1 MQRSKVESLELEG
14 KKLLEKRDFK
24 GAEKKFSQALE
35 LQESTVSRNNLALA
49 IYLQGEAKRA
59 LEALKPCL
67 EAQSLELHP
76 NPYTHALAARLF
88 AALGEEEKARQQLKE
103 AIKLFEDGIKEL
115 KKQSEIRHSWQE
127 YTISIMRAAGSL
139 GNHRQV
145 FELFRRWEKYHIS
158 WENRYLAGIAA
169 FNLGYFTR
177 AASMWASLK
186 EAGEFVMGMQQV
198 AIMVDRGIIP
208 PFKLEYEVYSH
219 EAIKSLME
227 KAGSDEGLKGELAK
241 NGMVRIMMLSFI
253 LHPKTE
259 ERIVLA
265 MLETLVAYGDSWG
278 KELAFNLLRA
288 NGIATHVKMAAAQA
302 LVDCGFLQENE
313 PVSMNIDG
321 EERLVELR
329 KIEISF
335 DPDPEVEKAVQ
346 KAKELREKGRLEEA
360 VALLENFMHKNKLH
374 LQLILVLANL
384 YRAVNEPHKAL
395 PLLKMMEE
403 VLPHDPVVLFNLS
416 ALWLQ
421 LGDLQKARQCFE
433 QIDLK
438 GQDNEFKEKYKILKR
453 ELEHKGSF
461 ITSED
466 IEEIFLE
473 LEEKKRAAIEEK
485 PLPLDASLVRGLKN
499 MPVNWLE
506 GMIEDYQL
514 NPVRLR
520 KEREEEIYRFL
531 CQPRHL
537 KKVLKE
543 DLDNEER
550 ELLRYLLEKGGWAR
564 LSAVTH
570 RFGSMQGDG
579 FFWEEYIPS
588 SPLGFLW
595 AHGLVLVG
603 RAKIKGRNT
612 KIVTIP
618 LELREIMASA
628 LGVEQPTIFSAAE
641 GDKKNKL
648 TRKKILVFRV
658 TLTDLYGRVRGYP
671 YRIIAVPEDFTLF
684 DLAKTIIESFNFAF
698 DHSFGFY
705 DNIKQWSKSV
715 EGYEYFTDLGEGR
728 GFPGVKK
735 TKITKAFDKQGK
747 KMLFLFDYGDEWR
760 FIVHFKE
767 VQDASEKGKYPAIWE
782 KSGDVEQYGPE

>member
-1 MQRSKVESLELEG
+1 MQRNKEESLELEG

-24 GAEKKFSQALE
+24 GAEKIFSKMLE

-49 IYLQGEAKRA
+49 IYLQGEADRA

-67 EAQSLELHP
+67 EAQSLELYP
-76 NPYTHALAARLF
+76 NPYTHALAARLY
-88 AALGEEEKARQQLKE
+88 AALGEEDKARQQLKE
-103 AIKLFEDGIKEL
+103 AIKLFEEGIKEL
-115 KKQSEIRHSWQE
+115 KKGSEKRHSWQE

-139 GNHRQV
+139 GEHRQV

-219 EAIKSLME
+219 EAINTLME
-227 KAGSDEGLKGELAK
+227 KAGNDEGLKGELVK
-241 NGMVRIMMLSFI
+241 NGMIRIMMLSFI

-259 ERIVLA
+259 ERIVRA

-288 NGIATHVKMAAAQA
+288 NGIPTHVKMAAAQA
-302 LVDCGFLQENE
+302 LVDCGVLREKE
-313 PVSMNIDG
+313 PVAMNIDG

-335 DPDPEVEKAVQ
+335 DPDPEVEKAV
-346 KAKELREKGRLEEA
+346 KRAKELREKGRLEEA
-360 VALLENFMHKNKLH
+360 VALLENFMHRDKFH
-374 LQLILVLANL
+374 IQLVLVLANL
-384 YRAVNEPHKAL
+384 YRAVNEPDKAL

-403 VLPHDPVVLFNLS
+403 ILPHDPVVLFNLS

-421 LGDLQKARQCFE
+421 LGDPQKARQCFE

-466 IEEIFLE
+466 LSEDLEEIFLE
-473 LEEKKRAAIEEK
+473 MEEKKRAAIEEK
-485 PLPLDASLVRGLKN
+485 PLPLDASLERGLKN

-514 NPVRLR
+514 KPARLR
-520 KEREEEIYRFL
+520 KEREQEICRFL

-543 DLDNEER
+543 DLDDEER
-550 ELLRYLLEKGGWAR
+550 ELLRYLLKKGGWAR
-564 LSAVTH
+564 LSAVTN

-612 KIVTIP
+612 KIVTVP
-618 LELREIMASA
+618 LELRETMASA
-628 LGVEQPTIFSAAE
+628 LGVEQPVTSSAP
-641 GDKKNKL
+641 GRDKKK
-648 TRKKILVFRV
+648 
-658 TLTDLYGRVRGYP
+658 
-671 YRIIAVPEDFTLF
+671 
-684 DLAKTIIESFNFAF
+684 
-698 DHSFGFY
+698 
-705 DNIKQWSKSV
+705 
-715 EGYEYFTDLGEGR
+715 
-728 GFPGVKK
+728 
-735 TKITKAFDKQGK
+735 
-747 KMLFLFDYGDEWR
+747 
-760 FIVHFKE
+760 
-767 VQDASEKGKYPAIWE
+767 
-782 KSGDVEQYGPE
+782 